1 MKPGLNKDTV
11 QYIRLQLDAAKT
23 NVTIAYNTMDV
34 CAINHD
40 SITADQSESI
50 MHQMDA
56 IRTQLMALETQFGR
70 RLMEQF
76 IRHEKKYIEEN
87 R

>member
-34 CAINHD
+34 CSIAHN
-40 SITADQSESI
+40 SITADQTSSI

-56 IRTQLMALETQFGR
+56 IRTQLMALERQFGR
-70 RLMEQF
+70 HLMEQF
-76 IRHEKKYIEEN
+76 IRNEKKYIEEN

>member
-1 MKPGLNKDTV
+1 MKQGLNRATV

-23 NVTIAYNTMDV
+23 NVTIAYNTIDV

-40 SITADQSESI
+40 STTAAQTSSVMDQL
-50 MHQMDA
+50 HA
-56 IRTQLMALETQFGR
+56 IKTMLMALETQFGKH
-70 RLMEQF
+70 LMEQF
-76 IRHEKKYIEEN
+76 IRNEKKYIEEN